1 MQYLGTQI
9 IAVARRKIIAVSAG
23 LSAGIGRSLCRRWPV
38 SMPASAGLYAGIG
51 QSLCLRRPVSVAASA
66 GLYGGIGRSL
76 CRRRPV
82 SMPASAGLYAGVGRS
97 LCRPTP
103 FRLCRRAL
111 RGFFSAKTAS
121 QQEKTYLLQKMLY
134 FCRSRYFGQY

>member
-1 MQYLGTQI
+1 MNVLCMIKTLYSKNECI
-9 IAVARRKIIAVSAG
+9 ICNKNIILKSRPAGRSAG
-23 LSAGIGRSLCRRWPV
+23 QSRPVSLPV
-38 SMPASAGLYAGIG
+38 SMPASAGLYA
-51 QSLCLRRPVSVAASA
+51 
-66 GLYGGIGRSL
+66 GIGRSL

-121 QQEKTYLLQKMLY
+121 QQQQKCVFIKNMSF
-134 FCRSRYFGQY
+134 FCRFFLFWQMLT